1 MESAGMEHATE
12 VGFCRRLFIWMNKRN
27 KGFSDE
33 EVGLGAK
40 VGGED
45 GVEINELEVGRE
57 QSPIL
62 GGVSFEIINKKENTQ
77 QRAW

>member
-1 MESAGMEHATE
+1 
-12 VGFCRRLFIWMNKRN
+12 MNKRN

-57 QSPIL
+57 QSPVL